1 MLENNTERA
10 RNVVYKNEKWEK
22 WEARNKYI
30 DVIQVKD
37 TYLIKLTLKLC
48 CTARNCANYA

>member
-1 MLENNTERA
+1 MLEDNTEGA

-37 TYLIKLTLKLC
+37 TYLIKLTLKLYRI
-48 CTARNCANYA
+48 AMNGANYA